1 MAQSISQEAIVNTG
15 LPGATAASRYAGAT
29 TSGAPTTGTFA
40 VGDYVVDQTGAMYV
54 CTVAGTPGTWQIV
67 GTPSTA
73 LIAGKNKIINGDFGI
88 WQRGTSFTNVYP
100 GLVTCDR
107 WYVASAETTG
117 GTISRSTFTPGSAPV
132 AGYEG
137 QYFLTF
143 LKGGTTADKMS
154 LTQRVEDVR
163 TFAGQTVT
171 ISYWMKGSASFTNE
185 PLVQQNFGTGGSGE
199 VYTVTTTQSITTSWA
214 RYSVTIA
221 IPSISGKTINANNF
235 VSFWLLRYTGTSNI
249 TADIWGA
256 QVEAGNLAGATPT
269 TGCPTEFT
277 TASGTVGGEL
287 ALCQRYYQQP
297 GGVSFQ
303 YFANGYFT
311 STTQFNLVY
320 PLPVTMR
327 TSPSFSSSGVSNF
340 NIQSTTT
347 FTATAFLSDVTSPT
361 SCGLYLTG
369 LSGATIGRGGI
380 LQAVGSTA
388 AALYFNAE
396 L

>member
-1 MAQSISQEAIVNTG
+1 MAQSISQEAIGATG
-15 LPGATAASRYAGAT
+15 LPGATAASRHAGAT

-54 CTVAGTPGTWQIV
+54 CTVAGTPGTWKIV
-67 GTPSTA
+67 GTPPTA

-171 ISYWMKGSASFTNE
+171 ISYWMKGSSSFTNE

-199 VYTVTTTQSITTSWA
+199 VYTVTATQSITTSWA

-221 IPSISGKTINANNF
+221 VPSISGTTINANNF

-287 ALCQRYYQQP
+287 ALCQRYY
-297 GGVSFQ
+297 VSLNTSNF
-303 YFANGYFT
+303 YVYGNFWNSANGILFT
-311 STTQFNLVY
+311 A
-320 PLPVTMR
+320 LPTTMR
-327 TSPSFSSSGVSNF
+327 ATPTVALPSSVTNMGQVVGYSTFTPSSPSASATTNSFSFGFAGGSAGYAAGYSVTLNGGFVFPVS
-340 NIQSTTT
+340 
-347 FTATAFLSDVTSPT
+347 
-361 SCGLYLTG
+361 
-369 LSGATIGRGGI
+369 
-380 LQAVGSTA
+380 
-388 AALYFNAE
+388 AE

>member
-1 MAQSISQEAIVNTG
+1 MAQSISQEAIGATG
-15 LPGATAASRYAGAT
+15 LPGATAASRHAGAT

-40 VGDYVVDQTGAMYV
+40 VGDYVVDQTGAIYV
-54 CTVAGTPGTWQIV
+54 CTVAGTPGTWKIV
-67 GTPSTA
+67 GTPPTA

-199 VYTVTTTQSITTSWA
+199 VYTVTATQSITTSWA

-221 IPSISGKTINANNF
+221 VPSISGTTINANNF

-287 ALCQRYYQQP
+287 ALCQRYYQRW
-297 GGVSFQ
+297 VSATAYSEFIMGMVDSTTVAI
-303 YFANGYFT
+303 FAGTLSTTMRVAPSVSATNCSIYAGSAFSVGTITPRASANTAGFYCTTSGLTAYRPARLEDSGSNNGYIEF
-311 STTQFNLVY
+311 
-320 PLPVTMR
+320 
-327 TSPSFSSSGVSNF
+327 
-340 NIQSTTT
+340 
-347 FTATAFLSDVTSPT
+347 
-361 SCGLYLTG
+361 
-369 LSGATIGRGGI
+369 
-380 LQAVGSTA
+380 GS
-388 AALYFNAE
+388 E

>member
-1 MAQSISQEAIVNTG
+1 
-15 LPGATAASRYAGAT
+15 
-29 TSGAPTTGTFA
+29 
-40 VGDYVVDQTGAMYV
+40 MYV

-67 GTPSTA
+67 GTPPTA

-199 VYTVTTTQSITTSWA
+199 VYTVTATQSITTSWA

-221 IPSISGKTINANNF
+221 VPSISGTTINANNF

-277 TASGTVGGEL
+277 TASATVGGEL
-287 ALCQRYYQQP
+287 ALCQRYY
-297 GGVSFQ
+297 VSLNTSNF
-303 YFANGYFT
+303 YVYGNFWNSANGILFT
-311 STTQFNLVY
+311 A
-320 PLPVTMR
+320 LPTTMR
-327 TSPSFSSSGVSNF
+327 ATPTVALPSSVTNMGQVVGYSTFTPSSPSASATTNSFSFGFAGGSAGYAAGYSVTLNGGFVFPVS
-340 NIQSTTT
+340 
-347 FTATAFLSDVTSPT
+347 
-361 SCGLYLTG
+361 
-369 LSGATIGRGGI
+369 
-380 LQAVGSTA
+380 
-388 AALYFNAE
+388 AE

>member
-1 MAQSISQEAIVNTG
+1 MAQSISQEAIGATG
-15 LPGATAASRYAGAT
+15 LPGATSASRHAGAT
-29 TSGAPTTGTFA
+29 ASGAPTTGTFA

-67 GTPSTA
+67 GTPPTA

-171 ISYWMKGSASFTNE
+171 ISYWMRGSASFTNE
-185 PLVQQNFGTGGSGE
+185 PLVQQNFGTGGSGD
-199 VYTVTTTQSITTSWA
+199 VYTVTATQSITTSWA

-221 IPSISGKTINANNF
+221 VPSISGKTIGANNF
-235 VSFWLLRYTGTSNI
+235 VSFWPLRYTGASNI
-249 TADIWGA
+249 TADIWGV
-256 QVEAGNLAGATPT
+256 QVEAGSTATQ
-269 TGCPTEFT
+269 FT
-277 TASGTVGGEL
+277 TASASIGGEL
-287 ALCQRYYQQP
+287 ALCQRYFWTNNTAGDFFGQ
-297 GGVSFQ
+297 
-303 YFANGYFT
+303 AW
-311 STTQFNLVY
+311 STTAAFVVGR
-320 PLPVTMR
+320 LPVTMR
-327 TSPSFSSSGVSNF
+327 TTPSFTVTSLSNNINEPGIAGGFTPTGSWVGLNLSPYSAAIYNSNF
-340 NIQSTTT
+340 SGLTSLYPVQWGSGYVQ
-347 FTATAFLSDVTSPT
+347 LS
-361 SCGLYLTG
+361 
-369 LSGATIGRGGI
+369 
-380 LQAVGSTA
+380 
-388 AALYFNAE
+388 AE